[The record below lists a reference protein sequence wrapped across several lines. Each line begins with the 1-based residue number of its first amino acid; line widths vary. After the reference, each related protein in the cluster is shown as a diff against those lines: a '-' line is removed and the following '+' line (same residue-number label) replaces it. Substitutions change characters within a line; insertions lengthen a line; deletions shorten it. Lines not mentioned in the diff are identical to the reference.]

1 MLRTVI
7 SVLNDQENKIR
18 KLEKEL
24 KEVRQQI
31 RYKKVTIN
39 DMRYSKKVLY
49 EEIKRLESINKTG

>member
-39 DMRYSKKVLY
+39 DMRYSKKSTL
-49 EEIKRLESINKTG
+49 